1 MTEHEARLIL
11 DVRISRFDHA
21 SDVNEA
27 LEVAKSTL
35 EEIEQ
40 YRQIGTVEQVERLAK
55 DRSTWQQ
62 EAQRQAAAAGELK
75 IALAEKL
82 DELTKRIADRE
93 ETLRGIED
101 NLQYVSVEWQ
111 IKQLKAIKDW
121 LEGLIDGKENEPV
134 SNPDKLD
141 DGWIPVE
148 ERLPEVQQ
156 DVLVSLRSLE
166 VYSGFRS
173 NIDGYFNVNSGEL
186 VSNENVL
193 AWQPLPAPYRP
204 KEATR

>member
-1 MTEHEARLIL
+1 MMTEHEARLIL

-40 YRQIGTVEQVERLAK
+40 YRQIGTMEQIEQLARER
-55 DRSTWQQ
+55 RYWQQ
-62 EAQRQAAAAGELK
+62 EARRQAAAAGELK

-111 IKQLKAIKDW
+111 IDQLKAVRGW
-121 LEGLIDGKENEPV
+121 LEGLIN
-134 SNPDKLD
+134 
-141 DGWIPVE
+141 
-148 ERLPEVQQ
+148 
-156 DVLVSLRSLE
+156 
-166 VYSGFRS
+166 
-173 NIDGYFNVNSGEL
+173 GE
-186 VSNENVL
+186 
-193 AWQPLPAPYRP
+193 
-204 KEATR
+204 EATR